1 MRVPFFWSTL
11 PMLLPA
17 VPASVSATD
26 SHISPMPIRSPAPCG
41 VHLPAG
47 IWGHPSFLLN
57 FFSEEATRGRARRGR
72 WLNRG
77 ILNFFWAARPCPRC
91 AGWIL
96 SNSGRSSS
104 SSGRRL
110 MRPLLGGDGGRCGV
124 CGTGRRVSP
133 SRRHRIFYSVFFAS
147 SSACFG
153 PLEMQ
158 TILLTLEFVRGSWQ
172 LLDSTHY
179 EEYVQMISITHG
191 AVEDVHE

>member
-77 ILNFFWAARPCPRC
+77 Q
-91 AGWIL
+91 
-96 SNSGRSSS
+96 SSS
-104 SSGRRL
+104 NSGRRL

-147 SSACFG
+147 SLACFG